1 MKLQQLR
8 FVREVARNG
17 LNVSTAA
24 QSLNTAQPGVSSQ
37 IRQLEDELG
46 IDIFLRHGKRLTGIT
61 EPGYQVVAMIERVL
75 QNADSIKRVAE
86 EFSQQE
92 TGSLSIATTHTQAR
106 YSLPPAIKRFTEQ
119 YPKVSLSIHQGN
131 PTQICEYVLSGE
143 ADIAIATE
151 AIATYDELAT
161 LPCYDWNRCVIA
173 PPDHPLFADESLT
186 LESLSQ
192 YPIITYDYAFAGRS
206 KILRLPGENGVGL
219 VAVKGELGEA
229 KVTANELLQ
238 AALRLRPDRIVLG
251 ELRGAESVSFLR
263 AINTGHPGS
272 FSTIHANSL
281 RGALE
286 QLSLMVMQTGIG
298 LTRTDTIAYAASVID
313 VLVQLGRDGSGKRG
327 IVQIAE
333 SHTLV

>member
-206 KILRLPGENGVGL
+206 KINKAFSDQGLTPNIVLTAIDSDVIKTYVELGLGVGIL
-219 VAVKGELGEA
+219 
-229 KVTANELLQ
+229 
-238 AALRLRPDRIVLG
+238 
-251 ELRGAESVSFLR
+251 
-263 AINTGHPGS
+263 
-272 FSTIHANSL
+272 
-281 RGALE
+281 
-286 QLSLMVMQTGIG
+286 
-298 LTRTDTIAYAASVID
+298 ASVAFSAERDTTLNAID
-313 VLVQLGRDGSGKRG
+313 ASHLFEASTVRIGIRRGSYLRSYIYDFAQYFAPHLSREVIDEAMAG
-327 IVQIAE
+327 
-333 SHTLV
+333 

>member
-46 IDIFLRHGKRLTGIT
+46 IDIFLRHGKRLTGLT

-75 QNADSIKRVAE
+75 QDAESIKRVAE

-131 PTQICEYVLSGE
+131 PTQICQYVLSGE

-206 KILRLPGENGVGL
+206 KINKAFSDQGLTPDIVLTAIDSDVIKTYVELGLGVGIL
-219 VAVKGELGEA
+219 
-229 KVTANELLQ
+229 
-238 AALRLRPDRIVLG
+238 
-251 ELRGAESVSFLR
+251 
-263 AINTGHPGS
+263 
-272 FSTIHANSL
+272 
-281 RGALE
+281 
-286 QLSLMVMQTGIG
+286 
-298 LTRTDTIAYAASVID
+298 ASVAFSAERDTTLNAID
-313 VLVQLGRDGSGKRG
+313 ASHLFETSTVRIGIRRGSYLRSYIYDFARYFAPHLSREVIDEAMAG
-327 IVQIAE
+327 
-333 SHTLV
+333 